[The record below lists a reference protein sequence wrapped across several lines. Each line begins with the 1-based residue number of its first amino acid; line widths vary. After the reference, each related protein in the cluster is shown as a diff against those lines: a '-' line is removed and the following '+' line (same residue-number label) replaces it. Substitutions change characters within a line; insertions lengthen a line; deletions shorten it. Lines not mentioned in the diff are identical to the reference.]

1 MCLQRGSPDLSGG
14 MARLDGLGAGGL
26 VVLQAHFNNP
36 LVGCMGLA
44 RATGRRVWVTIS
56 AVTDH
61 PQVHP
66 AVSMHFRRKY
76 AQAQASLNGGGFQ
89 ETESPVGLRRLY
101 RALKAGDL
109 VVVMADLPAAPG
121 QEGVCV
127 PWLGQHRVMAAGAVR
142 LARQT
147 GCAMAAMVVTC
158 PANGAW
164 QWTLSE
170 PLLPQPGVPD
180 AVDEAVGAAYGALGA
195 AIRGNPG
202 RWWAAH
208 LLQDAPCL
216 RWQSWRHKGTWA
228 MTLDWVVIR
237 AGKPAGCG
245 VMPSLVCAR
254 CKRCGRRQTRV
265 LVGMDWTQA
274 LALLLPMP
282 KARCWYWTVPGCQ
295 WTAVVLNAWT
305 GRCARGP
312 TWRRPAIHRNLNPMQ
327 PVAYATLRG
336 MERFVNLHPVAVHP
350 VDATTACARFELGT
364 VAGWRKRQAGTG
376 QVCG

>member
-1 MCLQRGSPDLSGG
+1 MNAPDALPDEAAKRRWLWQGPDFGRLLPAMARLPARWGYALSGLRGRLNCRWGLDWAELSVGQRYIGERTAAAYSALFPGSAPQAIADWVVARYQTVSAEELEGQCIARGTLDVFAAGQPDLSGG

-208 LLQDAPCL
+208 LLQDAPVCDG
-216 RWQSWRHKGTWA
+216 RVGGT
-228 MTLDWVVIR
+228 
-237 AGKPAGCG
+237 
-245 VMPSLVCAR
+245 
-254 CKRCGRRQTRV
+254 
-265 LVGMDWTQA
+265 
-274 LALLLPMP
+274 
-282 KARCWYWTVPGCQ
+282 
-295 WTAVVLNAWT
+295 
-305 GRCARGP
+305 RGHGP
-312 TWRRPAIHRNLNPMQ
+312 
-327 PVAYATLRG
+327 
-336 MERFVNLHPVAVHP
+336 
-350 VDATTACARFELGT
+350 
-364 VAGWRKRQAGTG
+364 
-376 QVCG
+376 